1 MISVT
6 QSEFGIEPPIT
17 RKPETRWGVKK
28 IRGYD
33 AEGEPSKRRELPAV
47 LRAGAPAFELD
58 KTLSRFDRLWQKL
71 RAPRKE

>member
-28 IRGYD
+28 IRGCD
-33 AEGEPSKRRELPAV
+33 VEGEPSKRVIAANSQLCS
-47 LRAGAPAFELD
+47 APEP
-58 KTLSRFDRLWQKL
+58 SI
-71 RAPRKE
+71 